1 MTTARST
8 YREPGMQRSG
18 GADDPGHMN
27 VHGALPTLWMNLAML
42 GMNLLVW
49 LDTAM
54 RVAG

>member
-1 MTTARST
+1 MQC
-8 YREPGMQRSG
+8 PGG
-18 GADDPGHMN
+18 IDDPERVN

-54 RVAG
+54 RMAG